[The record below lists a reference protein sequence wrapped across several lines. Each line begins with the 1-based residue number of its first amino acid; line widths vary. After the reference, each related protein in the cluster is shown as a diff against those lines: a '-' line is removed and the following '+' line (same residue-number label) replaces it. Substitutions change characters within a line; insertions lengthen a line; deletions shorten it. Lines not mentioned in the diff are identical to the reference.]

1 MFLHPENQH
10 ILWQTLQKSPYLV
23 EFTQKF
29 AGYREEWF
37 RNIIEQFYTQW
48 ISKNGRIPTN
58 AHELLELNKNAIQMM
73 VAELKRLVGYSGIT
87 PGHTQTAGVYIPSYN
102 VAEERKKRED
112 AWSENYS
119 RYQVEYNQLLVRP
132 TVPLGELPSEF
143 ADTKI
148 KNMDELVREHAKFR
162 DIELQQYLPQKP
174 IKQLRQQQQQQQP
187 PAPPK
192 LKIMGEIAKVDEIIN
207 EISLPS
213 EITSSQ
219 SQDDLKAD
227 IITLHSN
234 DDKSSPSERNV
245 ANDKR
250 VRWSETI
257 EHEIENINYMEDVE
271 VFDVSDG

>member
-1 MFLHPENQH
+1 MFLHPENRQL
-10 ILWQTLQKSPYLV
+10 LWQTLQKSPYLV

-48 ISKNGRIPTN
+48 ISQNGLIPTN
-58 AHELLELNKNAIQMM
+58 VHELLEINKNAIQMM
-73 VAELKRLVGYSGIT
+73 VAEMKRLLGYSVVV
-87 PGHTQTAGVYIPSYN
+87 PDQRQTNTSGVYISSYN
-102 VAEERKKRED
+102 VSDERKKRED

-119 RYQVEYNQLLVRP
+119 RYQSEYNQLLVRP
-132 TVPLGELPSEF
+132 KVPLGELPTES

-148 KNMDELVREHAKFR
+148 KNMDELLREHAKFR
-162 DIELQQYLPQKP
+162 DIELQQFLPQKP
-174 IKQLRQQQQQQQP
+174 PAQRQQP
-187 PAPPK
+187 VTPK
-192 LKIMGEIAKVDEIIN
+192 LKIMGEIAIVNEIIR
-207 EISLPS
+207 EISLP
-213 EITSSQ
+213 EETTLSQ
-219 SQDDLKAD
+219 AQNDLKAD
-227 IITLHSN
+227 IITLHSNN

-257 EHEIENINYMEDVE
+257 EHEIENINYTDVE